1 METKKITDKECQKK
15 WVYSTLLH
23 AFALLIFT
31 MLNIVIWQYTYM
43 GLGTKRFATAMLFVL
58 FHRTIWVFI
67 QLIIGLLGWTNT
79 SVLKEGR
86 SEKYL

>member
-1 METKKITDKECQKK
+1 METKRISDRECQKE
-15 WVYSTLLH
+15 WINSTLLH
-23 AFALLIFT
+23 ALTLLIFT
-31 MLNIVIWQYTYM
+31 ILNIVIWQYTSM
-43 GLGTKRFATAMLFVL
+43 GLDTKRFITAMLFVL
-58 FHRTIWVFI
+58 CHRTIWVFI